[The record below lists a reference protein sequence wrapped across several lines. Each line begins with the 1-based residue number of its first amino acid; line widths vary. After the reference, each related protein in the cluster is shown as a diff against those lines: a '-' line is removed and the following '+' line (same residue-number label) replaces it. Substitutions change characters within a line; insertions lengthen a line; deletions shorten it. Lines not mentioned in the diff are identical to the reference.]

1 MTGRDFVGL
10 GHPPVFR
17 ARRLCMV
24 VDDAIEAAIPAVTRL
39 PEAAELGQA
48 LERHTSILLATARA
62 LLRNEADARD
72 LVQTTLEIAT
82 RRSSDLRDPTAL
94 RSWLFTIEIR
104 EAFRVRRRLAR
115 LVHFDPAIVDL
126 GTAPGP
132 EPDVIALRTAL
143 RRLPPRA
150 RAAVALHYLVGL
162 PVTDVAQVM
171 SISENT
177 AKGHLKAGLA
187 RLREELQDDQ

>member
-1 MTGRDFVGL
+1 
-10 GHPPVFR
+10 
-17 ARRLCMV
+17 MV
-24 VDDAIEAAIPAVTRL
+24 VDDAIRGAILQVTKAEPRPGTGVFPSNASRL
-39 PEAAELGQA
+39 DEAAELGAA
-48 LERHTSILLATARA
+48 LERHAPILLAAARA

-72 LVQTTLEIAT
+72 LVQTTLEIAM

-94 RSWLFTIEIR
+94 RSWLLTIQIH
-104 EAFRVRRRLAR
+104 EALRLRRRLAR
-115 LVHFDPAIVDL
+115 LVHFDPGIVDL
-126 GTAPGP
+126 GATPGP

-162 PVTDVAQVM
+162 PVTEVARVM
-171 SISENT
+171 AISENT

-187 RLREELQDDQ
+187 RLREELKDDW